1 MRNVVALSHAI
12 RSFIALIIILSTI
25 PIDPFTTPVYAVSP
39 TVVTTT
45 TLTNN
50 PNDGACSLR
59 EALQAAF
66 SQQVN
71 GTASQSY
78 NECTVYAGP
87 TTITFGGNA
96 AAGVIKLTA
105 EQDPLP
111 MINKEVIITG
121 PVIIQGGGKPAADA
135 QFKDTRLF
143 RLASGGDLTLLGLTL

>member
-45 TLTNN
+45 ALANN

-66 SQQVN
+66 S
-71 GTASQSY
+71 
-78 NECTVYAGP
+78 
-87 TTITFGGNA
+87 
-96 AAGVIKLTA
+96 
-105 EQDPLP
+105 
-111 MINKEVIITG
+111 
-121 PVIIQGGGKPAADA
+121 
-135 QFKDTRLF
+135 
-143 RLASGGDLTLLGLTL
+143 

>member
-105 EQDPLP
+105 DQDPLP

-143 RLASGGDLTLLGLTL
+143 RVAGG